1 MRPVI
6 FLDFDGVLR
15 PLPPRGRLCT
25 PKQLARRFDDLR
37 LLRVDPG
44 MCTLY
49 SGIDAQAMSLLAQL
63 CSAFDAQIVLTSSW
77 SAVYPLAAFQPLF
90 RPWHLTQRVIG
101 SVPAGALSRS
111 APGCKR
117 ILVPA
122 GYPWMICPWKSISP
136 STPSRQ
142 QACLMR
148 MHMPGHAL
156 SFSGSAKLTTLSGIC
171 HAVRC
176 LLICPS
182 AIIKTKTKGGRSDV
196 EDIVRASQRD
206 LHHRARH
213 P

>member
-49 SGIDAQAMSLLAQL
+49 SGIDTLAMSLLAQL

-101 SVPAGALSRS
+101 SVPAGESRPEQIR
-111 APGCKR
+111 AWLQAHPRPC
-117 ILVPA
+117 
-122 GYPWMICPWKSISP
+122 WISLDDLP
-136 STPSRQ
+136 MEEHFPQ
-142 QACLMR
+142 
-148 MHMPGHAL
+148 
-156 SFSGSAKLTTLSGIC
+156 
-171 HAVRC
+171 HAVTTAGV
-176 LLICPS
+176 L
-182 AIIKTKTKGGRSDV
+182 D
-196 EDIVRASQRD
+196 EDAYARACAFLQRQ
-206 LHHRARH
+206 R
-213 P
+213 